1 MSRQRREPSGTS
13 SGGRFAFQQ
22 HSEANISLPGDPGI
36 GAGVD
41 PDPATDASIDPATT
55 REDQEL
61 TAAMTVDSDD
71 LWNFVRHEDPGVRG
85 ASASNPHL
93 TVAQARELLS
103 EDQPTPIRVE
113 VASRARGPL
122 VEVTAADRDPFVRV
136 WAVDLRES
144 LSSVARYALDRDRAV
159 QRLHHL
165 VSGGLQPELLRVS

>member
-13 SGGRFAFQQ
+13 AGGRFAFQQ

-36 GAGVD
+36 GPGA
-41 PDPATDASIDPATT
+41 DPAPSAEDAA
-55 REDQEL
+55 L
-61 TAAMTVDSDD
+61 TAALTADGDD
-71 LWNFVRHEDPGVRG
+71 LWAFVRHEDPAVRG

-93 TVAQARELLS
+93 TVEQARELLA